1 MAAKSE
7 QKSAAFYHYCEVSR
21 CDETVE
27 GKCKVCRVK
36 IRGKP
41 GVTSN
46 SVTHLK
52 VRLVGG

>member
-36 IRGKP
+36 TRGKP
-41 GVTSN
+41 GITSN